1 MKRKRITNL
10 PASVHQRLLALHQ
23 QTGEPHNVLLTRYAL
38 ERFLC
43 RLAATAHAKRFVL
56 KGAMLFLVWT
66 EKMHRPT
73 KDLDLLGFLEPS
85 GARLKTIFKEICKAK
100 VAHDGLDFDP
110 ESVRVEAIRE
120 EQEYGGQRVR
130 MVALLGK
137 ARIPVQIDVGFG
149 DAVTPSPRV
158 VKFPALLD
166 FPAPRLRAYPR
177 ETVVAE
183 KFEAIV
189 SRGMQNSR
197 MKDFYDVWFMAGRFD
212 FEGPV
217 LAQAVS
223 ATFKRRSTTLPDSIP
238 LGLSKEFGRDATK
251 QAQWKGF
258 ARKSGLDA
266 AGLQL
271 ADALAVAR
279 DFLMPPADALVQ
291 GTPFDMSWPAGGS
304 WHSLK

>member
-1 MKRKRITNL
+1 MKRKRIANL

-38 ERFLC
+38 ERFLY
-43 RLAATAHAKRFVL
+43 RLAATDHAKQFVL

-85 GARLKTIFKEICKAK
+85 GARLKALFKAVCKAK
-100 VAHDGLDFDP
+100 VDPDGLDFDP
-110 ESVRVEAIRE
+110 ENVRVEAIRE

-130 MVALLGK
+130 LVAQLGK

-149 DAVTPSPRV
+149 DAVTPRPRV
-158 VKFPALLD
+158 IEFPGLLD

-183 KFEAIV
+183 KFEAIA

-197 MKDFYDVWFMAGRFD
+197 MKDFYDVWFMARRFD

-217 LAQAVS
+217 LAKAVA
-223 ATFKRRSTTLPDSIP
+223 ATFKRRSTTLPGSIP
-238 LGLSKEFGRDATK
+238 LGLSEEFGRDATK

-258 ARKSGLDA
+258 VRKSALDA
-266 AGLQL
+266 TGLQL
-271 ADALAVAR
+271 AEALVVAR
-279 DFLMPPADALVQ
+279 EFLMPLADALVQ
-291 GTPFDMSWPAGGS
+291 GTAFDTSWPAGGP
-304 WHSLK
+304 WRSLK